1 MAQNISKSIN
11 QTVAS
16 IDVPPPVTAAK
27 RHQLYPQMQHDD
39 RARLNFIMA
48 CYRMTANVLTPG
60 NEQVYNARVK
70 PSFETKNQRPPA
82 SRQEVRQAMN
92 QDPFHSLWSALR
104 RNLMEMRQQ
113 TGRHVVL
120 KQNQTLADKVAEYTQ
135 SSPDLELDDD
145 LTLPS
150 YVAEVDHH
158 CMPGS
163 YYSEMIEGDVAP
175 AANYDLGFFVTTAGS
190 IGGLC
195 DGAGAAVANW
205 VKQEFPEFK
214 PKRMLDI
221 GVAAGHSLVP
231 IALAFPDTQFTA
243 IDLSAP
249 MLRYAHA
256 RAKALGANNIKFIQM
271 SGEDLSRFDDQHF
284 DWVQSSVFLHELSAR
299 SLPKVLSESARVL
312 KNGGL
317 TLHLEQPQYDK
328 GMPIFEQFMRDW
340 DAYNNNE
347 PFWSA
352 MHATDL
358 DLELERSGFAAEDVF
373 HAGIKA
379 VVDPEFAS
387 KSSKQLKEDY
397 GRAPVWHAYGAW
409 KGQRV
414 WDQQGVNKNNDGN
427 END

>member
-1 MAQNISKSIN
+1 MMNNKTESIKPAA
-11 QTVAS
+11 AS

-27 RHQLYPQMQHDD
+27 RHELYPEMQHDD

-60 NEQVYNARVK
+60 NEQVYNSRVK
-70 PSFETKNQRPPA
+70 PEFEAQNQRPPA
-82 SRQEVRQAMN
+82 NRQEVRQLMN

-113 TGRHVVL
+113 TGRQVVL
-120 KQNQTLADKVAEYTQ
+120 KQNQTLADKVEKFSEA
-135 SSPDLELDDD
+135 SLDLELDAD
-145 LTLPS
+145 LSLPP

-163 YYSEMIEGDVAP
+163 YYTEMINGDVAP

-195 DGAGAAVANW
+195 DGAGHAVANW
-205 VKQEFPEFK
+205 VKQEFPNFK

-231 IALAFPDTQFTA
+231 IALAFPDTQFIA
-243 IDLSAP
+243 IDVSAP

-271 SGEDLSRFDDQHF
+271 SGEDLSRFDDESF

-312 KNGGL
+312 KEGGL
-317 TLHLEQPQYDK
+317 TLHLEQPQYNQE
-328 GMPIFEQFMRDW
+328 MPIFEQFMRDW

-352 MHATDL
+352 MHATNL
-358 DLELERSGFAAEDVF
+358 DAELEKSGLAAQDLF
-373 HAGIKA
+373 HASIKA
-379 VVDPEFAS
+379 APDPDIETAS
-387 KSSKQLKEDY
+387 SGQLKEDY
-397 GRAPVWHAYGAW
+397 GRAPAWHAYGAW
-409 KGQRV
+409 KNNR
-414 WDQQGVNKNNDGN
+414 GVSMN
-427 END
+427 ENGGKK

>member
-1 MAQNISKSIN
+1 MTQKTLKSIN
-11 QTVAS
+11 NTAAS

-27 RHQLYPQMQHDD
+27 RHALYPEMQHDD

-60 NEQVYNARVK
+60 NEQVYKARVK
-70 PSFETKNQRPPA
+70 PKFEAEQQRSPA
-82 SRQEVRQAMN
+82 SRQEVRQLMN

-120 KQNQTLADKVAEYTQ
+120 KQNQSLADKVDEYNQ
-135 SSPDLELDDD
+135 SSSDLELDDN
-145 LTLPS
+145 LSLPP

-163 YYSEMIEGDVAP
+163 YYTEMFEGDIAP

-205 VKQEFPEFK
+205 LKEEYPDFK

-231 IALAFPDTQFTA
+231 IALAFPDTEFTA
-243 IDLSAP
+243 IDVSAP

-271 SGEDLSRFDDQHF
+271 SGEDLSRFDDQSF

-299 SLPKVLSESARVL
+299 SLPKLLGEASRVL
-312 KNGGL
+312 NKGGL
-317 TLHLEQPQYDK
+317 TLHLEQPQYDE

-358 DLELERSGFAAEDVF
+358 DAELKRSGFAADDIF
-373 HAGIKA
+373 HAAIKA
-379 VVDPEFAS
+379 VADPEIAN
-387 KSSKQLKEDY
+387 KRSKQLKEDY
-397 GRAPVWHAYGAW
+397 GRAPAWHAYGAW
-409 KGQRV
+409 KASGA
-414 WDQQGVNKNNDGN
+414 
-427 END
+427 

>member
-1 MAQNISKSIN
+1 MTQNKSKSLK

-27 RHQLYPQMQHDD
+27 RHDLYPEMQHDD
-39 RARLNFIMA
+39 RARLNYIMA

-60 NEQVYNARVK
+60 NEHVYNKRVK
-70 PSFETKNQRPPA
+70 PGFEANNQRYPA
-82 SRQEVRQAMN
+82 NRQEVRQAMN
-92 QDPFHSLWSALR
+92 QDPYHSLWGALR

-113 TGRHVVL
+113 TGRQVVL
-120 KQNQTLADKVAEYTQ
+120 KQNQTLADKVDKYSQA
-135 SSPDLELDDD
+135 SNDLELNDD
-145 LTLPS
+145 LVLPS
-150 YVAEVDHH
+150 YVTEVDHH

-163 YYSEMIEGDVAP
+163 YYTEMIEADVTP

-205 VKQEFPEFK
+205 VKQEYPDFK

-243 IDLSAP
+243 IDVSAP

-256 RAKALGANNIKFIQM
+256 RAKALGVNNIKFIQM
-271 SGEDLSRFDDQHF
+271 SGEDLSRFDDQSF

-299 SLPKVLSESARVL
+299 SLPKVLSEGARVL
-312 KNGGL
+312 KDGGL
-317 TLHLEQPQYDK
+317 TLHLEQPQYAK
-328 GMPIFEQFMRDW
+328 EMPIFEQFMRDW

-358 DLELERSGFAAEDVF
+358 DAELEKSGFAAKNIF
-373 HAGIKA
+373 HAGITA
-379 VVDPEFAS
+379 VADPDIAT

-409 KGQRV
+409 KSAASL
-414 WDQQGVNKNNDGN
+414 KNSDGAHKAGKTN
-427 END
+427 E

>member
-1 MAQNISKSIN
+1 MTQSISKSLN
-11 QTVAS
+11 DSVAS

-39 RARLNFIMA
+39 RARLNYIMA

-60 NEQVYNARVK
+60 NEQVYKARVK
-70 PSFETKNQRPPA
+70 PEFQAQNQRSPA
-82 SRQEVRQAMN
+82 SRHEVRQSMN
-92 QDPFHSLWSALR
+92 QDPFHCLWGALR

-120 KQNQTLADKVAEYTQ
+120 KQNQTLADKANDYNQ
-135 SSPDLELDDD
+135 SSADLELNND
-145 LTLPS
+145 LPLPA

-163 YYSEMIEGDVAP
+163 YYTEMIDDDVAP

-195 DGAGAAVANW
+195 DGAGAAVASW
-205 VKQEFPEFK
+205 VKQEFPNFK

-231 IALAFPDTQFTA
+231 IALAFPETQFVA
-243 IDLSAP
+243 IDVSAP

-271 SGEDLSRFDDQHF
+271 SGEDLSRFDDQSF
-284 DWVQSSVFLHELSAR
+284 DWVQSSVFLHELSAK
-299 SLPKVLSESARVL
+299 SLPLLLSESARVL
-312 KNGGL
+312 KDGGL
-317 TLHLEQPQYDK
+317 TLHLEQPQYDE

-358 DLELERSGFAAEDVF
+358 DAELERSGFAAEDIF

-379 VVDPEFAS
+379 VVDPDQAS
-387 KSSKQLKEDY
+387 KRSKQLKEDY

-409 KGQRV
+409 KQSSSYE
-414 WDQQGVNKNNDGN
+414 NNGDK
-427 END
+427 EK

>member
-1 MAQNISKSIN
+1 MTQDKSKSIS
-11 QTVAS
+11 QAAPA

-27 RHQLYPQMQHDD
+27 RHELYPEMGHDD
-39 RARLNFIMA
+39 RARLNFIMG

-60 NEQVYNARVK
+60 NEQVYKARVEPQFK
-70 PSFETKNQRPPA
+70 QKNQRAPLN
-82 SRQEVRQAMN
+82 RQEVRQAMN

-104 RNLMEMRQQ
+104 RNLMEIRQQ
-113 TGRHVVL
+113 TGRQVVL
-120 KQNQTLADKVAEYTQ
+120 TQNETLAEKVNEFSK
-135 SSPDLELDDD
+135 SSQDLELSEG
-145 LTLPS
+145 LQQPP

-163 YYSEMIEGDVAP
+163 YYTELIADDVAP

-195 DGAGAAVANW
+195 DGAGQAVAGW
-205 VKQEFPEFK
+205 LKHERPDFK

-231 IALAFPDTQFTA
+231 IALAFPDTEFTA
-243 IDLSAP
+243 IDVSAP

-271 SGEDLSRFDDQHF
+271 SGEDLSRFDDQSF

-299 SLPKVLSESARVL
+299 ALPKILAESFRVL
-312 KNGGL
+312 KTGGL
-317 TLHLEQPQYDK
+317 TLHLEQPQYDED
-328 GMPIFEQFMRDW
+328 MPIFEQFMRDW

-358 DLELERSGFAAEDVF
+358 KSELARSGFGANDVF
-373 HAGIKA
+373 HASVKA
-379 VVDPEFAS
+379 PIDSEIETN
-387 KSSKQLKEDY
+387 SSKQLKEDY
-397 GRAPVWHAYGAW
+397 GRSPSFHAYGAW
-409 KGQRV
+409 KNSDTKGPV
-414 WDQQGVNKNNDGN
+414 GADN
-427 END
+427 E